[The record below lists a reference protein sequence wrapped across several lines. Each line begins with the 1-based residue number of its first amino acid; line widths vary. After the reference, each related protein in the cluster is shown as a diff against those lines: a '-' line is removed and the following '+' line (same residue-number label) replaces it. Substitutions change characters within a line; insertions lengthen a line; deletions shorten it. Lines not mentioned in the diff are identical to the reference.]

1 MVKPST
7 SSPKK
12 LFIID
17 AMAMAFR
24 NYHAFGQRPLMT
36 SSGIHTSAVF
46 GSAMFMTK
54 LIEDERPDLV
64 IVATDS
70 KEKTFRHDLYKE
82 YKANRTDM
90 PQDLADQLPY
100 FFELFSA
107 MGIPVL
113 RQPGVE
119 ADDIIGSICKK
130 FAKPEI
136 RCFIVSG
143 DKDFMQL
150 VGPNVCL
157 YAPKKNEPAMLIE
170 AAGVF
175 EKFGC
180 KPDQVIDVLALI
192 GDTSDNVPGV
202 HGIGEKGASK
212 LIAEFNDL
220 DGIYRNLESISN
232 LKLKN
237 ALIQDRENAFL
248 SRDLVTIKTDLELNV
263 SLDEMK
269 LNGDALANQQLL
281 DLFTKL
287 EFRALSTK
295 LRERLSAGA
304 SSKEPH
310 QPEVENKAKIELPN
324 APTPHSPENESRHK
338 LGKTYFIANT
348 PELLISLTKELDKS
362 DLFSFD
368 TETTGLNRVEDTPI
382 GISFSTREG
391 HGWYLPLVQKHLQGW
406 LTPEFIREQ
415 IQPILKNPKKT
426 KVAHNL
432 KFDIQMLHNIG
443 IEVSAPYGDTMLA
456 SYVINPI
463 SKEHS
468 LDSCA
473 LDRLNFRKIP
483 TTALMGEKYEKSML
497 DVPLDELATYACED
511 ADVVFRLNETFR
523 SSLEEMGLK
532 HVYENIDVPLAPVL
546 AMMELAGVH
555 INSDALAEIST
566 KLDTRAKQLEKIIY
580 KEAGEEFNINSP
592 KQLQVILFEK
602 LAIHNELGLT
612 RLKKTKSGF
621 STDVSVLE
629 SLSSH
634 PLPRAILEFRTVT
647 KLKNTYVDTLPQLLN
662 AKTGRLHTNFHQTG
676 TSTGRLSSSDPNL
689 QNIPIRKEEGREIRK
704 AFSASSPDRKIVS
717 ADYSQIELRLLAHI
731 SGDQGLKAAFASDQD
746 IHTAT
751 ASKIFGIPPSQV
763 TPDLRSNAKA
773 INFGIIYGM
782 GPQRLARETG
792 VTMSEAKTFIEKYF
806 EGFPKIRDYIEG
818 AKRAVRDLG
827 YSTTMTGRRR
837 PIPEINSKDRA
848 VMINGENMAVNSP
861 IQGSAADLVKIAMIS
876 TQKQLL
882 ESGLDA
888 KMLLQ
893 VHDELVF
900 ECKDTQTEA
909 VKALVKSTME
919 NAMQLSV
926 PLKVEVGAGSNWLE
940 AHS

>member
-1 MVKPST
+1 MSK
-7 SSPKK
+7 PKK

-46 GSAMFMTK
+46 GSAMFMSK
-54 LIEDERPDLV
+54 LIEDEQPDLL

-70 KEKTFRHDLYKE
+70 KEKTFRHELYKE

-90 PQDLADQLPY
+90 PADLADQLPY
-100 FFELFSA
+100 FFELFSS

-119 ADDIIGSICKK
+119 ADDIIGSICKR
-130 FAKPEI
+130 FASPDI
-136 RCFIVSG
+136 HCFIVSG

-150 VGPNVCL
+150 VGPGVSL
-157 YAPKKNEPAMLIE
+157 YSPKKNEPALLVQ

-180 KPDQVIDVLALI
+180 KPEQVIDVLALI

-212 LIAEFNDL
+212 LIAEFNNL
-220 DGIYRNLESISN
+220 EGIYKNIESISN

-237 ALIQDRENAFL
+237 ALLNDRDNAFL
-248 SRDLVTIKTDLELNV
+248 SRELVTIKTDLELDV
-263 SLDEMK
+263 SPEDMT
-269 LNGDALANQQLL
+269 LNKDALVNSRLL
-281 DLFTKL
+281 DLYTKL
-287 EFRALSTK
+287 EFRGLSSK
-295 LRERLSAGA
+295 IKERLSNHEN
-304 SSKEPH
+304 KTITD
-310 QPEVENKAKIELPN
+310 QPERIAADNIG
-324 APTPHSPENESRHK
+324 APASTLVASGSDASRSK
-338 LGKTYFIANT
+338 LGTQYLIANT
-348 PELLISLTKELDKS
+348 PELVIRLAQELSAADM
-362 DLFSFD
+362 FSFD
-368 TETTGLNRVEDTPI
+368 TETTGLDRIEDTPI
-382 GISFSTREG
+382 GISFSTRAG
-391 HGWYLPLVQKHLQGW
+391 YGWYVPLVQKHLSGW
-406 LTPEFIREQ
+406 LTPEFIRQQVE
-415 IQPILKNPKKT
+415 PILRDPKKT

-432 KFDIQMLHNIG
+432 KFDIQMLSNLG
-443 IEVSAPYGDTMLA
+443 IEVSGPFGDTMLA
-456 SYVINPI
+456 SYIINPI

-468 LDSCA
+468 LDSCS
-473 LDRLNFRKIP
+473 LERLNFKKIP
-483 TTALMGEKYEKSML
+483 TTALMGDKFERSML
-497 DVPLDELATYACED
+497 DVPLEDLATYACED
-511 ADVVFRLNETFR
+511 ADVVFQLD
-523 SSLEEMGLK
+523 SIYQPILSEMGLK
-532 HVYENIDVPLAPVL
+532 DVYENIDVPLAPVL
-546 AMMELAGVH
+546 ALMERTGVH
-555 INSDALAEIST
+555 IDSDALAEISM
-566 KLDTRAKQLEKIIY
+566 KLDKRAKQLEQLIY

-602 LAIHNELGLT
+602 LAIHSQLGIT
-612 RLKKTKSGF
+612 RIKKTKSGF

-629 SLSSH
+629 SLSAH
-634 PLPRAILEFRTVT
+634 ALPRAILEFRTVT
-647 KLKNTYVDTLPQLLN
+647 KLKNTYVDALPQLLN
-662 AKTGRLHTNFHQTG
+662 PKTGRVHTNFHQTG
-676 TSTGRLSSSDPNL
+676 TATGRLSSSDPNL

-704 AFSASSPDRKIVS
+704 AFSASTPDRKIIS

-731 SGDQGLKAAFASDQD
+731 SDDNGLKTAFASDQD

-763 TPDLRSNAKA
+763 TADLRSNAKA

-792 VTMSEAKTFIEKYF
+792 VSMAEAKTFIEKYF
-806 EGFPKIRDYIEG
+806 DGFPKIRDYIDA
-818 AKRAVRDLG
+818 AKSAARQLG

-837 PIPEINSKDRA
+837 PIPEINAKDRA

-861 IQGSAADLVKIAMIS
+861 IQGSAADLVKIAMIN
-876 TQKQLL
+876 TQKQLN

-900 ECKDTQTEA
+900 ECKDNQVDA
-909 VKALVKSTME
+909 VKALVKSAME
-919 NAMQLSV
+919 NAMKLSV
-926 PLKVEVGAGSNWLE
+926 PLKVEVGVGMNWLE
-940 AHS
+940 AHT

>member
-1 MVKPST
+1 MSK
-7 SSPKK
+7 PKK

-46 GSAMFMTK
+46 GSSMFMTK
-54 LIEDERPDLV
+54 LIEDEKPDLV

-70 KEKTFRHDLYKE
+70 KEKTFRHEMYKE
-82 YKANRTDM
+82 YKANRTEM
-90 PQDLADQLPY
+90 PEDLADQLPF

-119 ADDIIGSICKK
+119 ADDIIGSICKQ
-130 FAKPEI
+130 FASPETH
-136 RCFIVSG
+136 CFIVSG

-150 VGPNVCL
+150 VGPNVSL
-157 YAPKKNEPAMLIE
+157 YSPKKNEPALLIQ
-170 AAGVF
+170 APGVF

-180 KPDQVIDVLALI
+180 KPEQVIDVLALI

-212 LIAEFNDL
+212 LISEFHNL
-220 DGIYRNLESISN
+220 EGIYKNIDSISN
-232 LKLKN
+232 VKLKN
-237 ALIQDRENAFL
+237 ALQNDRDSAFL
-248 SRDLVTIKTDLELNV
+248 SRLLVTIKTDLDLDVSPEDMLLN
-263 SLDEMK
+263 K
-269 LNGDALANQQLL
+269 DALANQRLL
-281 DLFTKL
+281 DLYTKL
-287 EFRALSTK
+287 EFRGLSAKMKERLASQDEKKIIAPSKESSALSPDI
-295 LRERLSAGA
+295 SSGA
-304 SSKEPH
+304 SIESNVDH
-310 QPEVENKAKIELPN
+310 SRAKSGTHYL
-324 APTPHSPENESRHK
+324 
-338 LGKTYFIANT
+338 IANT
-348 PELLISLTKELDKS
+348 PELVIRLIQELNNT

-368 TETTGLNRVEDTPI
+368 TETTGLDRIEDTPI
-382 GISFSTREG
+382 GISFSTRSG
-391 HGWYLPLVQKHLQGW
+391 YGWYLPLVKKHLTGW
-406 LTPEFIREQ
+406 LTPEFIRQQ
-415 IQPILKNPKKT
+415 IEPILHDPNKT

-432 KFDIQMLHNIG
+432 KFDVQMLNNVG
-443 IEVSAPYGDTMLA
+443 IEVSGPFGDTMLA

-463 SKEHS
+463 SKEHG

-473 LDRLNFRKIP
+473 MERLNFKKIP
-483 TTALMGEKYEKSML
+483 TKALMGDDFERSML
-497 DVPLDELATYACED
+497 DVPLEDLATYACED
-511 ADVVFRLNETFR
+511 ADVVYQLNEIYQ
-523 SSLEEMGLK
+523 SILSDMALK
-532 HVYENIDVPLAPVL
+532 DVYQNIDVPLAPVL
-546 AMMELAGVH
+546 AAMEKTGVH
-555 INSDALAEIST
+555 IDSDALAEIST
-566 KLDTRAKQLEKIIY
+566 KLDKRAKQLEQLIY

-592 KQLQVILFEK
+592 KQLQVILFDK
-602 LAIHNELGLT
+602 MAIHSQLGIT

-621 STDVSVLE
+621 STDVSVME
-629 SLSSH
+629 SLSAH
-634 PLPRAILEFRTVT
+634 PLPRAILEYRTVT
-647 KLKNTYVDTLPQLLN
+647 KLKNTYVDALPQLLHP
-662 AKTGRLHTNFHQTG
+662 KTGRVHTNFHQTG
-676 TSTGRLSSSDPNL
+676 TATGRLSSSDPNL

-704 AFSASSPDRKIVS
+704 AFSASAPDRKIIS

-731 SGDQGLKAAFASDQD
+731 SDDHGLKSAFASDQD

-751 ASKIFGIPPSQV
+751 ASKIFGIPPEKV

-792 VTMSEAKTFIEKYF
+792 VSMAEAKTFIEKYF
-806 EGFPKIRDYIEG
+806 DGFPKIRDYIDA
-818 AKRAVRDLG
+818 AKRAARELG

-861 IQGSAADLVKIAMIS
+861 IQGSAADLVKIAMIN
-876 TQKQLL
+876 TQKQLI
-882 ESGLDA
+882 ESGLEA

-900 ECKDTQTEA
+900 ESKDSDVEA
-909 VKALVKSTME
+909 VKALVKSAME
-919 NAMQLSV
+919 TAMKLSV
-926 PLKVEVGAGSNWLE
+926 PLKVEVGAGMNWLE